1 MPEPTTAIVGSA
13 ILGAGTSI
21 VGANKASKAQKQATQ
36 AQSDAARRQE
46 QLSREI
52 YYDQRGL
59 FQPYY
64 QAGLQG
70 LYGNRGV
77 MALLGMG
84 GGQAGQPMQ
93 PQQPNAFG
101 GQQLMFDPM
110 TGRPI
115 SQNFGIQSPMGT
127 NAFASIGQG
136 GQMNMAPQGGPDWS
150 AYLAQNPDVAAYY
163 RNNPRALAQFGGDL
177 NAAAAAHY
185 QLHGQREGRVLPQIQ
200 TETMPVN
207 PFVSGTPGA
216 TVGSAPVSMERAP
229 VDVGGGAMMPG
240 GEAQPMVEMGPA
252 EQPVGP
258 MTASLRETP
267 GYQFLQDEQKRALEN
282 SFAAR
287 GKLLS
292 GGAMR
297 ALQER
302 SMGLAD
308 QTYQQAVNN
317 AMNLVNIGTG
327 ARAQIGNAAGN
338 YGSMAANAF
347 GNIGAAQAQ
356 GAIGRANAWN
366 QGAQGV
372 AGSVMGG
379 LGMYGGYRNWGG
391 WGGGGGSSGSPMHT
405 GSVMTGGSNPRPG

>member
-1 MPEPTTAIVGSA
+1 MPQPAAAIVGSA

-36 AQSDAARRQE
+36 AQSDAAQRQE

-70 LYGNRGV
+70 LYGDRGV

-84 GGQAGQPMQ
+84 GGMGQ
-93 PQQPNAFG
+93 PQQPQQPQNAFG
-101 GQQLMFDPM
+101 SQGLMFDPM
-110 TGRPI
+110 TGRPV
-115 SQNFGIQSPMGT
+115 SQNFGAVSPMGT

-136 GQMNMAPQGGPDWS
+136 GQMGMAPQGGPDWS

-200 TETMPVN
+200 TETLPPAAMGV
-207 PFVSGTPGA
+207 PGA

-229 VDVGGGAMMPG
+229 VNVGGGAMMPG

-258 MTASLRETP
+258 MTAALRETP

-297 ALQER
+297 ALQDR

-317 AMNLVNIGTG
+317 AMNLTNIGTG
-327 ARAQIGNAAGN
+327 AGAQISGAAGN
-338 YGSMAANAF
+338 YGAMAGNAF

-356 GAIGRANAWN
+356 GALGRADAWN

-372 AGSVMGG
+372 AGSIMGG
-379 LGMYGGYRNWGG
+379 LGMYGGYKG
-391 WGGGGGSSGSPMHT
+391 WGGTQTPASTPVSGT
-405 GSVMTGGSNPRPG
+405 YNPINFNFGR